1 MTAAP
6 VRTATPADTAAL
18 VAVINAAFVVEAGFI
33 RGPRTTAAEVAALLA
48 GSGVFLVL
56 DHAEPG
62 RLAAAV
68 HVEAREGCAHFG
80 MLAVDPALQGRGLA
94 RRLLTAV
101 EAYARAA
108 GCTVVELDVFD
119 VRSELPPFYASLG
132 YRPVGTRA
140 FRAPELLTAPAQLI
154 VMQKAIGVEPPG

>member
-1 MTAAP
+1 MTSMP
-6 VRTATPADTAAL
+6 VRTATPADTSAL
-18 VAVINAAFVVEAGFI
+18 AAVINAAFVVEAGFI
-33 RGPRTTAAEVAALLA
+33 RGPRTTAAEVSALLA
-48 GSGVFLVL
+48 GGGAFLVV
-56 DHAEPG
+56 DHGEPG

-101 EAYARAA
+101 EAHGRAA
-108 GCTVVELDVFD
+108 GCTVVELEVFD

-154 VMQKAIGVEPPG
+154 VMQKALAVEPPG

>member
-1 MTAAP
+1 MD
-6 VRTATPADTAAL
+6 RLATPADAAAL

-33 RGPRTTAAEVAALLA
+33 RGPRTTAGEVAALLA
-48 GSGVFLVL
+48 GSGVFLVV

-68 HVEAREGCAHFG
+68 HVEAREGTAHFG

-94 RRLLTAV
+94 RRLLAAV
-101 EAYARAA
+101 EAHAHAA

-119 VRSELPPFYASLG
+119 VRTELPLFYASLG

-140 FRAPELLTAPAQLI
+140 FRAPELLTAPAHLI
-154 VMQKAIGVEPPG
+154 VMQKALGAEAPG

>member
-1 MTAAP
+1 MTSMP

-18 VAVINAAFVVEAGFI
+18 AAVINAAFVVEAGFI
-33 RGPRTTAAEVAALLA
+33 RGPRTTAAEVSALLA
-48 GSGVFLVL
+48 GGGAFLVV
-56 DHAEPG
+56 DHGEPG

-101 EAYARAA
+101 EAHGRAA
-108 GCTVVELDVFD
+108 GCTVVELEVFD

-154 VMQKAIGVEPPG
+154 VMQKALAVEPPG

>member
-1 MTAAP
+1 MTSMP

-18 VAVINAAFVVEAGFI
+18 AAVINAAFVVEAGFI
-33 RGPRTTAAEVAALLA
+33 RGPRTTAAEVSALLA
-48 GSGVFLVL
+48 GGGAFLVV
-56 DHAEPG
+56 DHGEPG

-101 EAYARAA
+101 EAHGRAA
-108 GCTVVELDVFD
+108 GCTVVELEVFD
-119 VRSELPPFYASLG
+119 VRSDLPPFYASLG

-154 VMQKAIGVEPPG
+154 VMQKALAVEPPG

>member
-1 MTAAP
+1 MTSMP
-6 VRTATPADTAAL
+6 VRTATPADTSAL
-18 VAVINAAFVVEAGFI
+18 AAVINAAFVVEAGFI
-33 RGPRTTAAEVAALLA
+33 RGPRTTAAEVSALLA
-48 GSGVFLVL
+48 GGGAFLVV
-56 DHAEPG
+56 DHGEPG

-101 EAYARAA
+101 EAHGRAA
-108 GCTVVELDVFD
+108 GCTVMELEVFD

-132 YRPVGTRA
+132 YRPAGTKA

-154 VMQKAIGVEPPG
+154 VMQKALAVEPPG

>member
-1 MTAAP
+1 GA
-6 VRTATPADTAAL
+6 
-18 VAVINAAFVVEAGFI
+18 
-33 RGPRTTAAEVAALLA
+33 
-48 GSGVFLVL
+48 FLVV
-56 DHAEPG
+56 DHGEPG

-80 MLAVDPALQGRGLA
+80 MLAVDPALHGRGLA

-101 EAYARAA
+101 EAHGRAA
-108 GCTVVELDVFD
+108 GCTVVELEVFD

-154 VMQKAIGVEPPG
+154 VMQKALAVEPPG